1 MSETVQIPKGWGTAR
16 FGDIIELKHGH
27 QFRTND
33 YVKSNGYK
41 ILKIGQLKEGNKLNL
56 LNCDIVSKDRLDEF
70 KDYVVKKN
78 DILMALTGATLGRT
92 VRVSEDIGVVFQNYR
107 VGNFILKNDKITP
120 EFLFYLLHSKY
131 LMNQVFGQINR
142 AAQPNIGKEDFENT
156 MIFFPENKETQKKIV
171 QKLDDI
177 LGQLEEK
184 KKEIFS
190 IIEQNKGRIDFFEKN
205 WRAYI
210 ITNLIEKHCQENK
223 TVKVMFED
231 VTKNITYGFT
241 NPMPHT
247 KEGHWLLTAKDIKNG
262 FIDYSNALKT
272 DDNSFENLLTEKS
285 RPEIGL
291 VLITKDGTLGRTA
304 ILDKKGVCINQSIAS
319 LEPIKLKISSEF
331 LAYVLESSSIQSKIK
346 DDNKR
351 STIGHIQITKLAKWE
366 FDLPELPTQKQIIQ
380 NIKSAEEKFQSQKV
394 QFENI
399 KQNYE
404 NTVNHINHIQSSILD
419 AAFSGKLIQ

>member
-1 MSETVQIPKGWGTAR
+1 MSETVQIPKGW
-16 FGDIIELKHGH
+16 ELKKISQLCTVVRGGSPRPKGDPLYFGGSIPWIMISDATRNKGKFLKETK
-27 QFRTND
+27 QGLTEAGVPKSRFLKSETLILTN
-33 YVKSNGYK
+33 SATICLPK
-41 ILKIGQLKEGNKLNL
+41 ILKIDGCIHDGFLAFLNLKEIERDFLYYFFL
-56 LNCDIVSKDRLDEF
+56 A
-70 KDYVVKKN
+70 Y
-78 DILMALTGATLGRT
+78 RT
-92 VRVSEDIGVVFQNYR
+92 
-107 VGNFILKNDKITP
+107 KITQTVARGLAQKNLNIDLVSNI
-120 EFLFYLLHSKY
+120 EILLPPIPI
-131 LMNQVFGQINR
+131 Q
-142 AAQPNIGKEDFENT
+142 T
-156 MIFFPENKETQKKIV
+156 KIV